1 VTTEHLALDLLER
14 ALRDEA
20 DAAEW
25 RAIVRHLLGAC
36 PECRAQA
43 GTVVVSEG
51 YPTEGKEGPSGE
63 GGSRGGGAEGR
74 SPTDSGEGE
83 R

>member
-1 VTTEHLALDLLER
+1 MTTEHLALDLLER

-36 PECRAQA
+36 PECRARA
-43 GTVVVSEG
+43 GAVVASEG
-51 YPTEGKEGPSGE
+51 CPPEAEEGTSGE
-63 GGSRGGGAEGR
+63 GGGRGDAAEGR
-74 SPTDSGEGE
+74 DSGEGE

>member
-1 VTTEHLALDLLER
+1 MTTGHLALELLER

-36 PECRAQA
+36 PECRARA
-43 GTVVVSEG
+43 GAVAASEG
-51 YPTEGKEGPSGE
+51 CWPEGEEGPAGE
-63 GGSRGGGAEGR
+63 GGGRGDAAEGR
-74 SPTDSGEGE
+74 DPGEGE